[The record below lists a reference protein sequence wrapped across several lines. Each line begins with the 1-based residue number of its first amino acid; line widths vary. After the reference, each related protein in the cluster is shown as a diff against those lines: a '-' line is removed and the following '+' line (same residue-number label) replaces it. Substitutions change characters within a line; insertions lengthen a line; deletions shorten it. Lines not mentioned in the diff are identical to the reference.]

1 MAKIFSGPSS
11 PRVARLPAAAVTSA
25 HSSGDEGFDDAIDF
39 EAEREE
45 RDREEREKRR
55 EMIKKQV
62 EEIKKEPS
70 SRRVARLPAAA
81 AAAAAGAVV
90 AASAALDSK
99 EQELVRQQEELE
111 PQEPEQPEQ
120 LQPEPAQSAGA
131 VSSGDEGF
139 DDAINFFDV
148 LADLAA
154 AGMEAEDVQRK
165 RSENSVQEQHEHGS
179 PVVSARSVQ
188 GGAWG
193 SEVEP
198 AVERGLEHLVKMVG
212 YQEPAVEAMPADI
225 APACLPTAGDHQRG
239 PFVILHCHFRS
250 L

>member
-25 HSSGDEGFDDAIDF
+25 HSSGDESFDDAIDF

-81 AAAAAGAVV
+81 AAAAGAVV
-90 AASAALDSK
+90 AATAALDSK

-111 PQEPEQPEQ
+111 PQVPEQPEQ

-165 RSENSVQEQHEHGS
+165 RSEISVQEQHKHGS

-188 GGAWG
+188 GGSWG